1 MFRNEPQNVFNEQI
15 QTVSVLIN
23 ACDTMIF
30 SNFLVLTST
39 KMNSLTTEIL
49 ILVLLILTNGLFS
62 LSEMAVVSARKV
74 RLQQRAE
81 EGSKGAKTALNLA
94 MQPTRFLSTVQI
106 GITLIG
112 ILSGAL
118 GGATIAETLAVYLAQ
133 YPLLEPYSEAIGV
146 AIVVTVITYFSL
158 VIGELVP
165 KRLALNNA
173 ERIATSVAP
182 FMQFVATIARPFV
195 SLLSASTEIFVRFLR
210 IKPASEPTVTEEE
223 VKILIEQGRE
233 TGVFEDVEQE
243 IVERVFRLS
252 DRTVNSLMTHRSEMV
267 WLDLEDPLDENIK
280 KILTSSHTNFVVC
293 KGDVDH
299 IVGVLRTKDLLREYA
314 DGRAIAIP
322 QSLPM
327 PPFVPEGVNALEVV
341 ARLRHDK
348 SPVALIVDE
357 YGTIDGMVTLT
368 DVLEAIVGDIP
379 ALDEKGEPA
388 ATKREDGSWLL
399 DGMMPID
406 ELQMLLDLNELPH
419 DSEDYDTVG
428 GLFMAQ
434 MGRVPAV
441 GDTFEWN
448 DMRFEVVD
456 MDGHRVDKVLIM
468 QMKPP
473 AR

>member
-1 MFRNEPQNVFNEQI
+1 
-15 QTVSVLIN
+15 
-23 ACDTMIF
+23 
-30 SNFLVLTST
+30 
-39 KMNSLTTEIL
+39 MNSLTTEIL

-62 LSEMAVVSARKV
+62 LSEMAVVSARRV

-81 EGSKGAKTALNLA
+81 EGNRGAKIALNLA

-112 ILSGAL
+112 ILSGAF
-118 GGATIAETLAVYLAQ
+118 GGATIAETLAAYLAQ
-133 YPLLEPYSEAIGV
+133 YPALEPYSEAIGV
-146 AIVVTVITYFSL
+146 GIVVTVITYFSL

-182 FMQFVATIARPFV
+182 LMQFVSMLAKPFV
-195 SLLSASTEIFVRFLR
+195 SLLSASTELFVRLLR
-210 IKPASEPTVTEEE
+210 IKPTSEPSVTEEE

-267 WLDLEDPLDENIK
+267 CLDLEDPLEENIR
-280 KILTSSHTNFVVC
+280 KIVTSGHTNFVVC
-293 KGDVDH
+293 KGDLDH
-299 IVGVLRTKDLLREYA
+299 VVGILRAKDLLKEYV
-314 DGRAIAIP
+314 DGRSISIP
-322 QSLPM
+322 ESLPT

-399 DGMMPID
+399 DGMMPVD
-406 ELQMLLDLNELPH
+406 ELQMLFDLDELPE
-419 DSEDYDTVG
+419 DSEDYDTLG

-434 MGRVPAV
+434 MGRVPSV
-441 GDTFEWN
+441 GDAFEWN

-456 MDGHRVDKVLIM
+456 MDGHRVDKVLITPR
-468 QMKPP
+468 KPP